1 MLPDKAIIFPKSPV
15 TVSEK
20 INTAH
25 GSVKS
30 AGDIP
35 NLNNLSNPYCEDN
48 IVHVKFVKIHQSSF
62 ASNRCVCEECTKRMT
77 NEINN
82 ETKQKQHIE
91 DA

>member
-15 TVSEK
+15 IVSKE
-20 INTAH
+20 INSALEST
-25 GSVKS
+25 KS
-30 AGDIP
+30 AEDIP

-62 ASNRCVCEECTKRMT
+62 ASNRCVSEEPTERMT
-77 NEINN
+77 NEINV
-82 ETKQKQHIE
+82 ETKQKQNIQ

>member
-1 MLPDKAIIFPKSPV
+1 MLPDKAIILPKSPV

-25 GSVKS
+25 GPVKS

-62 ASNRCVCEECTKRMT
+62 ASNRCASEEPTERLT
-77 NEINN
+77 NEINV
-82 ETKQKQHIE
+82 ETKKKQHIE

>member
-62 ASNRCVCEECTKRMT
+62 ASRRCGSEETTERII
-77 NEINN
+77 NEING
-82 ETKQKQHIE
+82 ETTQKQNIE
-91 DA
+91 DP

>member
-1 MLPDKAIIFPKSPV
+1 MLPDKAIIFPKSPLI
-15 TVSEK
+15 VSKEV
-20 INTAH
+20 NSSL
-25 GSVKS
+25 GSTKS
-30 AGDIP
+30 AEDIA

-62 ASNRCVCEECTKRMT
+62 ASNRCACEECTKRMT